1 MVTVTDLT
9 AGKTIKMYRITGAL
23 VGIYVAQGAEMM
35 INIDNLSSGMYLLTV
50 EGKTIR
56 IIKN

>member
-1 MVTVTDLT
+1 MVTVTGLT
-9 AGKTIKMYRITGAL
+9 AGKTLKIYNIIGTL
-23 VGIYVAQGAEMM
+23 VGTYVAQGVEMT
-35 INIDNLSSGMYLLTV
+35 INIDNLSSGMYFLTV